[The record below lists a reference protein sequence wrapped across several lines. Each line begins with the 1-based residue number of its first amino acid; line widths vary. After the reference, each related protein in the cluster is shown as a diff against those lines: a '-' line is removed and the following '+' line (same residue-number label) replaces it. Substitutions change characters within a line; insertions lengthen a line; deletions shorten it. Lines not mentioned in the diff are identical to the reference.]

1 MPYVGRDED
10 YEEPLAAP
18 SAMWTDLYELTMAQA
33 LFFEGMHNQQST
45 FHAFVRSMPY
55 KGAYLVTAGQ
65 NIVFEWLDKNWKFTD
80 RDIRRLEKKTVIDPN
95 TGAPTKVFRR
105 EFLDMLKNTKLEIS
119 VDAMPEGEIAFPM
132 EPVFKITGP
141 LWQCLA
147 VETAIL
153 NAMNS
158 QSNFATYA
166 SMLRTL
172 ANDKPIVEFGLRRSQ
187 SVGGLSPTRGA
198 YIGGVI
204 GSSNC
209 WAETNYGINTI
220 GTMAHA
226 YVMVHDDEL
235 DAFEKWAEHNPH
247 LGIFLVDTYNTLEG
261 VKRAIEACEKK
272 GIALSG
278 IRLDSGDLAYLS
290 KESRKLLDAAGFTG
304 AKIIVSNGLDA
315 ETIESLEKQGAPID
329 MYAVGTSLATAA
341 DQPALGGV
349 YKVANIY
356 DETLGHE
363 DIVALKKAVRSGEV
377 KLLPHLREKI
387 RDLIKLSEDSVKM
400 TYPGELDLIRY
411 LEEKDGKLFFDGGTI
426 YPEWSADPLE
436 ISDPSNPFSGAL
448 SVPVESVN
456 RKNMKLSRTFNPGTR
471 AYRPIVPFFEEGKL
485 VGDIETVHLAR
496 ERAKERLD
504 MLDASHKRRLNPH
517 EHVVGVERSLMNRQ
531 DAMAG
536 ELFNSGNTIKA
547 NQVANDLKV
556 A

>member
-1 MPYVGRDED
+1 MPYIGRDED

-33 LFFEGMHNQQST
+33 LFFEGMHNQEST

-80 RDIRRLEKKTVIDPN
+80 RDIRRLEKKTVRDPH
-95 TGAPTKVFRR
+95 TGQQVKVFRR
-105 EFLDMLKNTKLEIS
+105 EFLEMLKNTKLELT

-132 EPVFKITGP
+132 EPVFKISGP

-172 ANDKPIVEFGLRRSQ
+172 ANGKPIVEFGLRRSQ

-198 YIGGVI
+198 YIGGVV

-247 LGIFLVDTYNTLEG
+247 LGIFLVDTYDTLKG
-261 VKRAIEACEKK
+261 VKRAIEACKTK
-272 GIALSG
+272 GIKLSG

-290 KESRKLLDAAGFTG
+290 KESRKLLDAAGFTD

-315 ETIESLEKQGAPID
+315 STIESLELQGAPID

-356 DETLGHE
+356 DESLSH
-363 DIVALKKAVRSGEV
+363 DQIVALKKSVRSGEV
-377 KLLPHLREKI
+377 VMLPDMREKV

-411 LEEKDGKLFFDGGTI
+411 LKKENGKTYFDGGTI
-426 YPEWSADPLE
+426 YPEWSVDPLE
-436 ISDPSNPFSGAL
+436 IGDPSNPFSGTLKIA
-448 SVPVESVN
+448 VDSVN
-456 RKNMKLSRTFNPGTR
+456 RKNTKLSRTFNPGTP
-471 AYRPIVPFFEEGKL
+471 AYRPITRFFEQGEL

-496 ERAKERLD
+496 ERAKERLE
-504 MLDASHKRRLNPH
+504 MLDPSHKRRLNPH
-517 EHVVGVERSLMNRQ
+517 EHVVGVERGLMNRQ
-531 DAMAG
+531 DAMAD
-536 ELFNSGNTIKA
+536 ELFKSGSTVKA
-547 NQVANDLKV
+547 NQTANALL
-556 A
+556 AA

>member
-33 LFFEGMHNQQST
+33 LFFEGMHNQEST

-65 NIVFEWLDKNWKFTD
+65 NIVFEWLDKNWQFTD
-80 RDIRRLEKKTVIDPN
+80 RDIRRLEKKVTVDATSGKEVKI
-95 TGAPTKVFRR
+95 FRR
-105 EFLDMLKNTKLEIS
+105 EFLDMLKNTKLELS
-119 VDAMPEGEIAFPM
+119 VEAMPEGEIAFPM
-132 EPVFKITGP
+132 EPVIKITGP

-166 SMLRTL
+166 AMLKTL
-172 ANDKPIVEFGLRRSQ
+172 ANDKPVIEFGLRRAQ
-187 SVGGLSPTRGA
+187 AVGGLSPTRGA
-198 YIGGVI
+198 YIGGVN

-261 VKRAIEACEKK
+261 VKRAIEACNNK
-272 GIALSG
+272 GIKLAG
-278 IRLDSGDLAYLS
+278 VRLDSGDLAYLS
-290 KESRKLLDAAGFTG
+290 KESRKLLDAAGFQDS
-304 AKIIVSNGLDA
+304 KILVSNGLDA
-315 ETIESLEKQGAPID
+315 STVESLELQGAPID
-329 MYAVGTSLATAA
+329 VYAVGTSLATAA

-356 DETLGHE
+356 DESLSHN
-363 DIVALKKAVRSGEV
+363 DIVMLKKSVRSGEAI
-377 KLLPHLREKI
+377 LLPEVRNKI
-387 RDLIKLSEDSVKM
+387 RDLLKLSEEPVKM

-411 LEEKDGKLFFDGGTI
+411 LKEKDGKMFFDGGTI
-426 YPEWSADPLE
+426 YPEWAQDPLE
-436 ISDPSNPFSGAL
+436 IADPSNPFSGSL
-448 SVPVESVN
+448 KFPVESLN
-456 RKNMKLSRTFNPGTR
+456 RKNLKLSRTFNTGTP
-471 AYRPIVPFFEEGKL
+471 AYRPIVPFFNRGEL

-496 ERAKERLD
+496 NRTQERLA
-504 MLDASHKRRLNPH
+504 MLDPTHKRRLNPH
-517 EHVVGVERSLMNRQ
+517 EHVVGVERSLSKRQ
-531 DAMAG
+531 DVMAD
-536 ELFNSGNTIKA
+536 ELFKNGSTVEA
-547 NQVANDLKV
+547 NELANKMVA
-556 A
+556 